1 MSPIFLTKFWSIL
14 AFLLSAVCSVYLFK
28 HPGILVSHSQLD
40 SIKTKR
46 SSEPWHSAYTAMTES
61 KYASLSFAA
70 KPWKV
75 VECGSSSNPNHGCSD
90 ERDSV
95 LAAYTH
101 ALIWYYTGNKTHANK
116 AIEVMDAWSAVIT
129 GHNNSNAPLQSGWT
143 GAVWPRAAELIK
155 HTDAGW
161 ADDKVKHFEGMLKN
175 VYLPTVS
182 KGAPDKNGN
191 WELVMIEA
199 MGAIAVFLEDQATFN
214 HSLSMWRKRVPAY
227 MYLKSDGEH
236 PVPPPGSN
244 KKTASEIITYW
255 QHQSTF
261 VDGLA
266 QETCRDF
273 GHTSWGI
280 GSAINIAET
289 ALHQGIDLYKEEQ
302 ERIVKALEFHANY
315 INGAKAPEWL
325 CGGKISTQAYPMW
338 EIGYN
343 HYHNRVNVELPH
355 TKQLISKG
363 RPLGT
368 DQHFLAWE
376 TLTHAENPST

>member
-40 SIKTKR
+40 SVKTKR
-46 SSEPWHSAYTAMTES
+46 SSEPWHSAYNVMTES
-61 KYASLSFAA
+61 KYASLSFVA
-70 KPWKV
+70 KPRKV

-95 LAAYTH
+95 LTAYTH

-116 AIEVMDAWSAVIT
+116 AIEVMDAWSAEIT

-143 GAVWPRAAELIK
+143 GAVWPRAAEIIK

-161 ADDKVKHFEGMLKN
+161 AADKVKHFEAMLKN
-175 VYLPTVS
+175 VYLPSVS

-199 MGAIAVFLEDQATFN
+199 TGAIAVFLEDTAAFN
-214 HSLSMWRKRVPAY
+214 HSLSMWRKRLPAY
-227 MYLKSDGEH
+227 IYLKSDGDH
-236 PVPPPGSN
+236 PVPPPGGN
-244 KKTASEIITYW
+244 KNTASEIISYW
-255 QHQSTF
+255 EHQNKF

-273 GHTSWGI
+273 SHTTWGI
-280 GSAINIAET
+280 AAAINMAET
-289 ALHQGIDLYKEEQ
+289 AYHQGVDLYKEGQ
-302 ERIVKALEFHANY
+302 ERIVKAMEFHANY
-315 INGAKAPEWL
+315 INGAPAPDWL
-325 CGGKISTQAYPMW
+325 CGGKINVGTYPMW

-343 HYHNRVNVELPH
+343 HYHNRVKVDMPH
-355 TKQLISKG
+355 TKQLISKR
-363 RPLGT
+363 RPFGAGY
-368 DQHFLAWE
+368 FLAWE
-376 TLTHAENPST
+376 TLTHAENPSN